1 MGVWREERWRRGR
14 SGDGV
19 VREGR
24 SDLGPGSSNPRRPRR
39 PRRPRP
45 WPLAPPPLP
54 GADDAAAAAAAAAK
68 PETGAGCSGE
78 GRAGRPRGRGL
89 AGPPDT
95 SPAAVRKS
103 AHHRSSRTPC
113 RREGTGR
120 PSERVLGH
128 APRPAPRERPDAL
141 VWQWVLLAVG

>member
-24 SDLGPGSSNPRRPRR
+24 SDLGPGSSSPRRPRR
-39 PRRPRP
+39 PRRPPP
-45 WPLAPPPLP
+45 WPLAPPPPLP
-54 GADDAAAAAAAAAK
+54 GADDAAVTAAAEK
-68 PETGAGCSGE
+68 PGTGAGCSGE

-95 SPAAVRKS
+95 SPAAARKP
-103 AHHRSSRTPC
+103 AQQRSSGTPC
-113 RREGTGR
+113 RREGAGR
-120 PSERVLGH
+120 PSERVPRH
-128 APRPAPRERPDAL
+128 SPRPAPRERPDAL